1 MIIFAIAV
9 LAGALAYLGAFYGL
23 DFGRGWSV
31 FAGAAA
37 LLVAQMGLGFV
48 LQRKVK
54 ADMAKV
60 QRILEAG
67 QRKLKEKTQ
76 RWQTRPPSSMKAAQK
91 EMFEDTKVFVREAI
105 AETETLRKYRFWV
118 PLIDRQIATAQ
129 LQLNWMIKEFKTVD
143 RLMPKAMVV
152 DPAMAAIKMA
162 HLYMNGAGLDEIAK
176 VYRKAVRRSGYNGN
190 VLVAAA
196 MSWMQVQ
203 RQDFDG
209 AFKTLTEA
217 LKKSDDAT
225 LKRNHELL
233 MNNKTAHFSNSGL
246 GDQWYSLYL
255 EEPKYRNPRQHIQ
268 YR

>member
-1 MIIFAIAV
+1 MIIFVLAAIAGV
-9 LAGALAYLGAFYGL
+9 LSYLGAFYGL

-31 FAGAAA
+31 FTGVAV
-37 LLVAQMGLGFV
+37 LILAQMGLGFL

-105 AETETLRKYRFWV
+105 AETEILRKYRFWV

-152 DPAMAAIKMA
+152 DPTMAAIKMA
-162 HLYMNGAGLDEIAK
+162 RMYMNGADLGEIAK
-176 VYRKAVRRSGYNGN
+176 VYRKATRRLAYNAN
-190 VLVAAA
+190 ALIAAA
-196 MSWMQVQ
+196 MAWMQVQ
-203 RQDFDG
+203 RQDVDG